1 MYAKLMEV
9 EHAII
14 EFEKVM
20 MLIDLAACNILG
32 NHTVADCEREL
43 LLLQEL
49 FMEKFTNLKTAFYD
63 CYEPKTA

>member
-14 EFEKVM
+14 DFEKVM
-20 MLIDLAACNILG
+20 TLIDLAVRNIL
-32 NHTVADCEREL
+32 NDHTVAECEQEL

-49 FMEKFTNLKTAFYD
+49 FVSKFNNLKTAFYD
-63 CYEPKTA
+63 CYEQKTA

>member
-14 EFEKVM
+14 DFEKVM
-20 MLIDLAACNILG
+20 SLIDLAVRNIL
-32 NHTVADCEREL
+32 NERTVAECEQEL

-49 FMEKFTNLKTAFYD
+49 FVSKFTNLKTAFYD

>member
-14 EFEKVM
+14 DFEKVM
-20 MLIDLAACNILG
+20 TLIDLAACNILS

-49 FMEKFTNLKTAFYD
+49 FIEKFNNLKKAFYD
-63 CYEPKTA
+63 CYEQKTA